1 MIFQTRFCFDEFL
14 NGSCRIKPSRG
25 GKNNEKIKQQ
35 EIMQRYIASRSGMYT
50 WSVPT
55 YSNTAK
61 SPIKAFA
68 FPAILKLCGLEDE

>member
-1 MIFQTRFCFDEFL
+1 M
-14 NGSCRIKPSRG
+14 K
-25 GKNNEKIKQQ
+25 KIKQQ

-68 FPAILKLCGLEDE
+68 FPTILKLCGLEDE

>member
-1 MIFQTRFCFDEFL
+1 M
-14 NGSCRIKPSRG
+14 K
-25 GKNNEKIKQQ
+25 KIKQQ
-35 EIMQRYIASRSGMYT
+35 EIMQRYIASRSRDIYI